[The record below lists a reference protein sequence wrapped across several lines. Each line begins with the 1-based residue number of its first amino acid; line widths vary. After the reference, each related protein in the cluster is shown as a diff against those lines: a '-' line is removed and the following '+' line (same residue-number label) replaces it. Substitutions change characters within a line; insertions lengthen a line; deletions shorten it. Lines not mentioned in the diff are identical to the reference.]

1 MLFLL
6 GQIISTVLGQVDHDG
21 RHGNAARTPIWGE
34 TSETDHTQKRRS
46 RQNKQLNTPLSANLP
61 VSMKPPNKKH
71 NTVNTR
77 SIKSKEKSTKKHVD
91 LASERQHKFHPRMPI
106 NRKTSPEEAL
116 KPREKSQIQDRKRT
130 TNNLN
135 IVDIGRLPLID
146 TQQHKIPARITT
158 RFPQGTRAKSKRS
171 RKRHAVY
178 PLID

>member
-1 MLFLL
+1 M
-6 GQIISTVLGQVDHDG
+6 TVDMVTLPEPQSGAK
-21 RHGNAARTPIWGE
+21 RPKLTTPKNDALAK
-34 TSETDHTQKRRS
+34 T
-46 RQNKQLNTPLSANLP
+46 NMQLNTPLSANLP

-71 NTVNTR
+71 NAVNTR
-77 SIKSKEKSTKKHVD
+77 SKEKSAKKHVD

-116 KPREKSQIQDRKRT
+116 KPREMSQIQDRKRT

-158 RFPQGTRAKSKRS
+158 RFPQGTRAKSKRYNTWGF